1 MGFLMFVVGIPALMW
16 LVSGRPFPW
25 APWMDGG
32 VDLVQDTVDLVQ
44 GTSQGTVDLVQGTAD
59 LVQGTSQDTVDLVQG
74 PANTASIPTIIRSV
88 IAIALAIAGLA
99 LSIWSIIHMRKVGE
113 GNPMDAY
120 GHEIAPRTKHLMT
133 DGPYKFS
140 RNPMLLGVYIYDA
153 GVLLWLLSWWPL
165 AIAAIEVILLTLQ
178 VRSEE
183 KRLEKDFGEE
193 YIKYKQQVRRYL

>member
-1 MGFLMFVVGIPALMW
+1 MIKILREIAGYVLGLVVFVGLMPTLMW
-16 LVSGRPFPW
+16 LASGRPDIMAATPAW
-25 APWMDGG
+25 LLVIG
-32 VDLVQDTVDLVQ
+32 VVLMV
-44 GTSQGTVDLVQGTAD
+44 
-59 LVQGTSQDTVDLVQG
+59 
-74 PANTASIPTIIRSV
+74 
-88 IAIALAIAGLA
+88 AGLA
-99 LSIWSIIHMRKVGE
+99 LSIWSIIHMRVKGE

-133 DGPYKFS
+133 DGPYKYS

-165 AIAAIEVILLTLQ
+165 AIAAVEVTLLTLQ

-193 YIKYKQQVRRYL
+193 YRKYKQQVRRYL